1 MLNVLTKECLKINAA
16 CPLLQSLPTIL
27 RTYNMRNFS
36 TNFGLQWIDSLNEFL
51 CKMVSWFTLTMVLL
65 TFLIV
70 VLRYGFNLGW
80 IAMQESVMYLHA
92 MVFLLG
98 AAHTLRVNEH
108 VRVDIFYRRF
118 SPKKQ
123 AKVDIFG
130 GLLLLMPVN
139 IFIFMVSFEY
149 VLRSWRVMEESQEAG
164 GMPAVFLLKSLILIF
179 PLTMLLQGIAEIV
192 RNVARLSLNKHSSK
206 DFTK

>member
-1 MLNVLTKECLKINAA
+1 MLLNQATFLHQAVFWQKK
-16 CPLLQSLPTIL
+16 
-27 RTYNMRNFS
+27 
-36 TNFGLQWIDSLNEFL
+36 IDSLHYKL
-51 CKMVSWFTLTMVLL
+51 CQLVSWFTLFMVLL

-80 IAMQESVMYLHA
+80 IAMQESVMYLHG

-118 SPKKQ
+118 SPKNQ

-130 GLLLLMPVN
+130 SLFLLMPINVF
-139 IFIFMVSFEY
+139 IFIVSFDY
-149 VLRSWRVMEESQEAG
+149 VMRAWRVLEASQEAG
-164 GMPAVFLLKSLILIF
+164 GIPAVFLLKSLILIF
-179 PLTMLLQGIAEIV
+179 SFTMLLQGIAEV
-192 RNVARLSLNKHSSK
+192 TRNISQLSLNKQSSK
-206 DFTK
+206 AKS

>member
-1 MLNVLTKECLKINAA
+1 
-16 CPLLQSLPTIL
+16 
-27 RTYNMRNFS
+27 MRQFLDNF
-36 TNFGLQWIDSLNEFL
+36 NLQWIDSLNNFL
-51 CKMVSWFTLTMVLL
+51 CRLVSGFTLLMVLI

-149 VLRSWRVMEESQEAG
+149 VMRSWRVMETSQEAG
-164 GMPAVFLLKSLILIF
+164 GMPAVFLLKTLILIF
-179 PLTMLLQGIAEIV
+179 PLTMLLQGIAEVV
-192 RNVARLSLNKHSSK
+192 RNVARLSLQIQSSTESIK
-206 DFTK
+206 

>member
-1 MLNVLTKECLKINAA
+1 
-16 CPLLQSLPTIL
+16 
-27 RTYNMRNFS
+27 MRNFS
-36 TNFGLQWIDSLNEFL
+36 THFGLQWIDSLNEFL
-51 CKMVSWFTLTMVLL
+51 SKMVSWFTLTMVLL

-80 IAMQESVMYLHA
+80 IAMQESVMYLHG

-130 GLLLLMPVN
+130 SLFLLMPVN
-139 IFIFMVSFEY
+139 IFIFMVSFDY
-149 VLRSWRVMEESQEAG
+149 VMRAWRVMEASQEAG
-164 GMPAVFLLKSLILIF
+164 GIPGVFLLKSLILLF
-179 PLTMLLQGIAEIV
+179 SFTMLLQGIAEVV
-192 RNVARLSLNKHSSK
+192 RNVAKLSLDIPLSK
-206 DFTK
+206 TASK

>member
-1 MLNVLTKECLKINAA
+1 
-16 CPLLQSLPTIL
+16 
-27 RTYNMRNFS
+27 MRQFSNNFS
-36 TNFGLQWIDSLNEFL
+36 LRWIDSLNDLL
-51 CKMVSWFTLTMVLL
+51 CRLVSWFTLFMVLL

-80 IAMQESVMYLHA
+80 IAMQESVMYLHG

-130 GLLLLMPVN
+130 SLFLLMPVN

-149 VLRSWRVMEESQEAG
+149 VMRAWRVMETSQEAG
-164 GMPAVFLLKSLILIF
+164 GIPGVFLLKSLILIF
-179 PLTMLLQGIAEIV
+179 AFTMVLQGIAEVI
-192 RNVARLSLNKHSSK
+192 RNVAKLSLHKQASK
-206 DFTK
+206 AEIK

>member
-1 MLNVLTKECLKINAA
+1 
-16 CPLLQSLPTIL
+16 
-27 RTYNMRNFS
+27 MRQFLDNF
-36 TNFGLQWIDSLNEFL
+36 NLQWIDSLNNFL
-51 CKMVSWFTLTMVLL
+51 CRLVSGFTLLMVLI

-149 VLRSWRVMEESQEAG
+149 VMRSWRVMETSQEAG
-164 GMPAVFLLKSLILIF
+164 GMPAVFLLKTLILIF
-179 PLTMLLQGIAEIV
+179 PLTMLLQGIAEVV
-192 RNVARLSLNKHSSK
+192 RNVARLSLQRQSSTESIK
-206 DFTK
+206 

>member
-1 MLNVLTKECLKINAA
+1 MHQFLD
-16 CPLLQSLPTIL
+16 
-27 RTYNMRNFS
+27 NFS
-36 TNFGLQWIDSLNEFL
+36 LRWIDSLNDFL
-51 CKMVSWFTLTMVLL
+51 CKLVSWFTLFMVLL

-80 IAMQESVMYLHA
+80 IAMQESVMYLHG

-130 GLLLLMPVN
+130 SLLLLIPVN

-149 VLRSWRVMEESQEAG
+149 VMRAWRVLEASQEAG
-164 GMPAVFLLKSLILIF
+164 GIPGVFLLKSLILIF
-179 PLTMLLQGIAEIV
+179 SFTMLLQGIAEVV
-192 RNVARLSLNKHSSK
+192 RNVARLSQDKQSSK
-206 DFTK
+206 VKSK

>member
-1 MLNVLTKECLKINAA
+1 
-16 CPLLQSLPTIL
+16 
-27 RTYNMRNFS
+27 MRQFLDNF
-36 TNFGLQWIDSLNEFL
+36 NLQWIDSLNNFL
-51 CKMVSWFTLTMVLL
+51 CRLVSGFTLLMVLI

-149 VLRSWRVMEESQEAG
+149 VMRSWRVMETSQEAG
-164 GMPAVFLLKSLILIF
+164 GMPAVFLLKTLILIF
-179 PLTMLLQGIAEIV
+179 PLTMLLQGIAEVV
-192 RNVARLSLNKHSSK
+192 RNVARLSIQRQSSK
-206 DFTK
+206 ESIK

>member
-1 MLNVLTKECLKINAA
+1 MHQFLD
-16 CPLLQSLPTIL
+16 
-27 RTYNMRNFS
+27 NFS
-36 TNFGLQWIDSLNEFL
+36 LRWIDSLNDFL
-51 CKMVSWFTLTMVLL
+51 CKLVSWFTLFMVLL

-80 IAMQESVMYLHA
+80 IAMQESVMYLHG

-130 GLLLLMPVN
+130 SLLLLMPVN

-149 VLRSWRVMEESQEAG
+149 VMRAWRVLEASQEAG
-164 GMPAVFLLKSLILIF
+164 GIPGVFLLKSLILIF
-179 PLTMLLQGIAEIV
+179 SFTMLLQGIAEVV
-192 RNVARLSLNKHSSK
+192 RNVARLSQDKQSSK
-206 DFTK
+206 VESK

>member
-1 MLNVLTKECLKINAA
+1 
-16 CPLLQSLPTIL
+16 
-27 RTYNMRNFS
+27 MRQFLDNF
-36 TNFGLQWIDSLNEFL
+36 NLQWIDSLNNFL
-51 CKMVSWFTLTMVLL
+51 CRLVSGFTLLMVLI

-149 VLRSWRVMEESQEAG
+149 VMRSWRVMETSQEAG
-164 GMPAVFLLKSLILIF
+164 GMPAVFLLKTLILIF
-179 PLTMLLQGIAEIV
+179 PLTMLLQGIAEVV
-192 RNVARLSLNKHSSK
+192 RNVARLSLQIQSSK
-206 DFTK
+206 ESIK

>member
-1 MLNVLTKECLKINAA
+1 
-16 CPLLQSLPTIL
+16 
-27 RTYNMRNFS
+27 
-36 TNFGLQWIDSLNEFL
+36 
-51 CKMVSWFTLTMVLL
+51 MVLI

-118 SPKKQ
+118 SQKKQ

-130 GLLLLMPVN
+130 SLFLLMPVN

-149 VLRSWRVMEESQEAG
+149 VMRGWRVMEASQEAG
-164 GMPAVFLLKSLILIF
+164 GIPAVFLLKSLILLF
-179 PLTMLLQGIAEIV
+179 SFTMLLQGIAEVI
-192 RNVARLSLNKHSSK
+192 RNVAKLSLNKQSSK
-206 DFTK
+206 AEIK

>member
-1 MLNVLTKECLKINAA
+1 
-16 CPLLQSLPTIL
+16 
-27 RTYNMRNFS
+27 MRQFLDNF
-36 TNFGLQWIDSLNEFL
+36 NLQWIDSLNNFL
-51 CKMVSWFTLTMVLL
+51 CRLVSGFTLLMVLI

-80 IAMQESVMYLHA
+80 IAMQESVMYLHG

-118 SPKKQ
+118 SPKNQ

-130 GLLLLMPVN
+130 SLLLLMPVN
-139 IFIFMVSFEY
+139 IFIFMVSYQY
-149 VLRSWRVMEESQEAG
+149 VMRSWRVLEASQEAG
-164 GMPAVFLLKSLILIF
+164 GIPGVFLLKSLILIF
-179 PLTMLLQGIAEIV
+179 AFTMLLQGIAEV
-192 RNVARLSLNKHSSK
+192 MRNIAKLSLHKQSSMVQSK
-206 DFTK
+206 

>member
-1 MLNVLTKECLKINAA
+1 MLLDHALFKLKAAFKLKATSRLKAVFWQKKIDGFNHMLCQCL
-16 CPLLQSLPTIL
+16 
-27 RTYNMRNFS
+27 
-36 TNFGLQWIDSLNEFL
+36 
-51 CKMVSWFTLTMVLL
+51 SWFTLFMVLL

-80 IAMQESVMYLHA
+80 IAMQESVMYLHG

-118 SPKKQ
+118 SPRKQ

-130 GLLLLMPVN
+130 GLFLLMPVN
-139 IFIFMVSFEY
+139 VFIFIVSIEY
-149 VLRSWRVMEESQEAG
+149 VIRAWRVMEASQEAG
-164 GMPAVFLLKSLILIF
+164 GIPAVFLLKTLILLF
-179 PLTMLLQGIAEIV
+179 SFTMVLQGIAELI
-192 RNVARLSLNKHSSK
+192 RNLVQLSLNKPPSK
-206 DFTK
+206 TESQ

>member
-1 MLNVLTKECLKINAA
+1 
-16 CPLLQSLPTIL
+16 
-27 RTYNMRNFS
+27 MRQFLDNF
-36 TNFGLQWIDSLNEFL
+36 NLQWIDSLNNFL
-51 CKMVSWFTLTMVLL
+51 CRLVSGFTLLMVLI

-123 AKVDIFG
+123 VKVDIFG

-149 VLRSWRVMEESQEAG
+149 VMRSWRVMETSQEAG
-164 GMPAVFLLKSLILIF
+164 GMPAVFLLKTLILIF
-179 PLTMLLQGIAEIV
+179 PLTMLLQGIAEVV
-192 RNVARLSLNKHSSK
+192 RNVARLSLQRQSSTESIK
-206 DFTK
+206 

>member
-1 MLNVLTKECLKINAA
+1 
-16 CPLLQSLPTIL
+16 
-27 RTYNMRNFS
+27 MRNFS
-36 TNFGLQWIDSLNEFL
+36 THFGLQWIDSLNEFL

-70 VLRYGFNLGW
+70 VLRYGFNVGW
-80 IAMQESVMYLHA
+80 IAMQESVMYLHG

-130 GLLLLMPVN
+130 SLFLLMPVN
-139 IFIFMVSFEY
+139 IFIFMVSFDY
-149 VLRSWRVMEESQEAG
+149 VMRAWRVMEASQEAG
-164 GMPAVFLLKSLILIF
+164 GIPGVFLLKSLILLF
-179 PLTMLLQGIAEIV
+179 SFTMLLQGIAEVV
-192 RNVARLSLNKHSSK
+192 RNVAKLSLDIPLSK
-206 DFTK
+206 TASK

>member
-1 MLNVLTKECLKINAA
+1 
-16 CPLLQSLPTIL
+16 
-27 RTYNMRNFS
+27 MRDFS

-51 CKMVSWFTLTMVLL
+51 CKIVSWFTLTMVLL

-130 GLLLLMPVN
+130 SLLLLMPV
-139 IFIFMVSFEY
+139 
-149 VLRSWRVMEESQEAG
+149 
-164 GMPAVFLLKSLILIF
+164 K
-179 PLTMLLQGIAEIV
+179 
-192 RNVARLSLNKHSSK
+192 
-206 DFTK
+206 

>member
-1 MLNVLTKECLKINAA
+1 MRQFSDSFN
-16 CPLLQSLPTIL
+16 L
-27 RTYNMRNFS
+27 R
-36 TNFGLQWIDSLNEFL
+36 WIDSLNYSL
-51 CKMVSWFTLTMVLL
+51 CRLVSWFTLFMVLL

-80 IAMQESVMYLHA
+80 IAMQESVMYLHG

-108 VRVDIFYRRF
+108 VRVDIFYRSF

-130 GLLLLMPVN
+130 SLFLLMPVN

-149 VLRSWRVMEESQEAG
+149 VMRAWRVMEASQEAG
-164 GMPAVFLLKSLILIF
+164 GIPGVFLLKSLILIF
-179 PLTMLLQGIAEIV
+179 SFTMLLQGISEVV
-192 RNVARLSLNKHSSK
+192 RNVARLSLDKQSSEVQSK
-206 DFTK
+206 